1 MAKTNQSRS
10 QRQSQRQNR
19 RSQRKS
25 QRQNRRSQRQSQRQN
40 RRSQR
45 QQKRSQRQSQRRSKK
60 RPMNAFMQKLNTAR
74 NSKAQSFEYNG
85 KLYNRKVLNTGM
97 AVYKSA

>member
-19 RSQRKS
+19 RSQR
-25 QRQNRRSQRQSQRQN
+25 QSQRQN
-40 RRSQR
+40 R
-45 QQKRSQRQSQRRSKK
+45 RSQRQSQRRSKK

>member
-19 RSQRKS
+19 RSQRQS
-25 QRQNRRSQRQSQRQN
+25 QRQQRSQRQSQRQ
-40 RRSQR
+40 
-45 QQKRSQRQSQRRSKK
+45 QRRSKK